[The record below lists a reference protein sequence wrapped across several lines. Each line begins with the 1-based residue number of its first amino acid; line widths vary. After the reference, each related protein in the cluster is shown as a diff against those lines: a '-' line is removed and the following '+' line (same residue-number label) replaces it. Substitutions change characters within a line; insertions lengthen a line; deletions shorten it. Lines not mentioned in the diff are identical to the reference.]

1 MGILISWRE
10 VLVWPTAIKLNTF
23 FFFLRHIDTVE
34 SDENFVLWK
43 W

>member
-1 MGILISWRE
+1 MGILISWQE
-10 VLVWPTAIKLNTF
+10 VLVWPTAIKLNTS
-23 FFFLRHIDTVE
+23 FFLRHIDTVE